1 MNNATDR
8 QSGAGRALL
17 PATLVL
23 SAVLAACQ
31 SSPTPDQMTR
41 TAVETA
47 PADLQLI
54 CANAAAQSRGVDSA
68 TVLPTSSRKLDARTY
83 QVQLNASGTTMNCIV
98 DDQGMVSSVNAA

>member
-8 QSGAGRALL
+8 QSGAGRGLIAISLF
-17 PATLVL
+17 L
-23 SAVLAACQ
+23 SSVLAACQ

-54 CANAAAQSRGVDSA
+54 CANAAAQSRGVDTA

-83 QVQLNASGTTMNCIV
+83 QVQLNASGTTMNCVV
-98 DDQGMVSSVNAA
+98 DDQGMVSSVTAA